1 MAGNTITITPIATG
15 HAFTRNPI
23 MLNMPGTGPRTF
35 SIYGQGYTSASPAY
49 KGEVT
54 APAAVNLAEFIE
66 AIVPS
71 IADPGNDA
79 EMIMYGL
86 QDGSVTVEVD
96 DGFQQEP
103 LTWQFAAHKG
113 GVSKQNFRK
122 LSQSNTDIFAAR
134 FFNSGCNFF
143 LTTRTHDWRLNIK
156 ETELYPLVFFYP
168 AQGTLA
174 VHDVVGDNTV
184 SLPAVVSEVDY
195 HGKLC
200 SLNLE
205 AIRQHFLEE
214 YDVIANVFDV
224 LVDNE
229 PAARIAIQEAQPQ
242 RERYRLK
249 FRNSFGA
256 FEILELTGVAQ
267 WAPAIKGEQD
277 EQEFKRY
284 MADIDDFATER
295 QRVELSRV
303 MNVSTG
309 YKTNNELRFIL
320 DAIASEE
327 VYLLDV
333 ASDPIKVIV
342 TTEELSYDHH
352 PSGPQALN
360 LTLTPVDGDICIT
373 GDMADSLAPTRG
385 GLFSQ
390 EFAEEFD

>member
-23 MLNMPGTGPRTF
+23 MLNMPGTGQRTF

-54 APAAVNLAEFIE
+54 APVAVNLAEFIE

-71 IADPGNDA
+71 IADPGKGA

-86 QDGSVTVEVD
+86 QDGSITIEAD
-96 DGFQQEP
+96 DGSQEP
-103 LTWQFAAHKG
+103 YTWQFAAHKG

-122 LSQSNTDIFAAR
+122 LSQSNTDIFSAR
-134 FFNSGCNFF
+134 FLNSACNFF

-174 VHDVVGDNTV
+174 IRDVIGNNTV
-184 SLPAVVSEVDY
+184 SLPAVVNGVDY
-195 HGKLC
+195 HGKMC

-205 AIRQHFLEE
+205 ATRQHLLEE

-229 PAARIAIQEAQPQ
+229 PAARIAIQEARPQ

-256 FEILELTGVAQ
+256 FEVLELTGSAQ
-267 WAPAIKGEQD
+267 WTPAIKGEQD
-277 EQEFKRY
+277 EQVFKRY
-284 MADIDDFATER
+284 MADIDDFSTER
-295 QRVELSRV
+295 NRTELSNV
-303 MNVSTG
+303 IKVSTG
-309 YKTNNELRFIL
+309 FKTNNELRFLL
-320 DAIASEE
+320 DAITSDEI
-327 VYLLDV
+327 YLLDLTHE
-333 ASDPIKVIV
+333 PIKVIA
-342 TTEELSYDHH
+342 TANELAYFVR
-352 PSGPQALN
+352 PNGPQTFDLE
-360 LTLTPVDGDICIT
+360 LTPVEDEACIT
-373 GDMADSLAPTRG
+373 TELDAAVSPSRG
-385 GLFSQ
+385 GLFS
-390 EFAEEFD
+390 EEYSEHFN

>member
-23 MLNMPGTGPRTF
+23 MLNMPGAGLRTF

-168 AQGTLA
+168 AQGSLA
-174 VHDVVGDNTV
+174 ISDIVGGNTV
-184 SLPAVVSEVDY
+184 SLPAVADEVDY

-205 AIRQHFLEE
+205 AVRRHLLEE
-214 YDVIANVFDV
+214 HDVIANVFDV

-229 PAARIAIQEAQPQ
+229 PAARIAIQEARPQ

-249 FRNSFGA
+249 FRNSYGA
-256 FEILELTGVAQ
+256 FEILELTGAAQ
-267 WAPAIKGEQD
+267 WAPTIKGEQE

-284 MADIDDFATER
+284 MADVDDFATER
-295 QRVELSRV
+295 QRVELTNA

-309 YKTNNELRFIL
+309 YKTNNELSFIL

-333 ASDPIKVIV
+333 TSDPIKVIV
-342 TTEELSYDHH
+342 TTDELAYDHR
-352 PSGPQALN
+352 PSGPQALS
-360 LTLTPVDGDICIT
+360 LTLTPVDGDSCLT
-373 GDMADSLAPTRG
+373 GALTTELIPVRG
-385 GLFSQ
+385 DLFS
-390 EFAEEFD
+390 EEYSEEFN

>member
-1 MAGNTITITPIATG
+1 MAGNTITITPIAMG

-23 MLNMPGTGPRTF
+23 MLNMPGTGLRTF

-86 QDGSVTVEVD
+86 QDGSITIEVD
-96 DGFQQEP
+96 DGSQEP
-103 LTWQFAAHKG
+103 YTWQFAAHNG

-134 FFNSGCNFF
+134 FFNPACNFI

-174 VHDVVGDNTV
+174 VHDIVGDNTV
-184 SLPAVVSEVDY
+184 SLPAVVNGVDY

-200 SLNLE
+200 SLNLK
-205 AIRQHFLEE
+205 AIRQHLLEE

-229 PAARIAIQEAQPQ
+229 PAARIAIQEARPQ

-249 FRNSFGA
+249 FRNSLGA
-256 FEILELTGVAQ
+256 FEVLELTGSAQ
-267 WAPAIKGEQD
+267 WAPAVKGEQD
-277 EQEFKRY
+277 EQKFKRY

-295 QRVELSRV
+295 QRVELSRI

-333 ASDPIKVIV
+333 TSDPIKVIV
-342 TTEELSYDHH
+342 TADELAYDHR
-352 PSGPQALN
+352 PNGPQALS
-360 LTLTPVDGDICIT
+360 LTLTPVDGDTCIT
-373 GDMADSLAPTRG
+373 EDMTDSEAPTRG
-385 GLFSQ
+385 GLFSK
-390 EFAEEFD
+390 EFTEEFD